1 MVIFL
6 LLFNLPTPFSQSE
19 LGKRGRLALGSSDF
33 IGGAA

>member
-6 LLFNLPTPFSQSE
+6 LLFNLPTRFSQSE
-19 LGKRGRLALGSSDF
+19 LGGRLALGSSDF